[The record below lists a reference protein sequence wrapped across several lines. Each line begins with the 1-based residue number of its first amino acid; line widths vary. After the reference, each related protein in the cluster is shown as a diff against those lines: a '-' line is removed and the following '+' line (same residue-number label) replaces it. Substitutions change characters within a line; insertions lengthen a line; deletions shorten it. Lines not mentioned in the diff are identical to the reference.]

1 MQTESKIKSIPCFK
15 HEGSFILFI
24 NIGKQNTEFV
34 CDECCVDLKA
44 LNSDQELIHI
54 KNALRSPEFFISKL
68 NISSSLKEYL
78 IKLDKCNEQAMK
90 SILKDFETKI
100 TDIQEILKGVYQ
112 ELKCHVESILNKKQ
126 KIREELQKII
136 QFDKFTQFAINF
148 IQLGDQINPQAI
160 KQNEQILH
168 EYLQDLTKNNYQEL
182 NQKLIDMLD
191 RIKRE
196 PRDPKEDQYP
206 QYRNLEE
213 QFKQLNA
220 KQIEFAKQIS
230 LINFGQFT
238 IIYDSKLVSNQQSQK
253 IINIIQ
259 SKLNKI
265 VTNFSQIYLGTR
277 DGLSGQAFWNKV
289 QGKSN
294 LLMIFKS
301 KSGYIFGQFSPCQWN
316 QNLNAY
322 VQDNTMSSF
331 LFSQTHDQIYP
342 LKDAN
347 KQNAIYC
354 HQSQG
359 PSFGGGHDLQIGLD
373 FQNGYSNLGHSY
385 QSDQYQITTKNT
397 HLFGQTTP
405 NIAEC
410 EIYQVILT

>member
-68 NISSSLKEYL
+68 NISSPLKEYL

-148 IQLGDQINPQAI
+148 IQLGDQINQEAI
-160 KQNEQILH
+160 EQNEQILH
-168 EYLQDLTKNNYQEL
+168 EYLKDLTKNNCQEL
-182 NQKLIDMLD
+182 NQKLIEMLD

-196 PRDPKEDQYP
+196 PRDPKEEQYP
-206 QYRNLEE
+206 QYRKLEE

-238 IIYDSKLVSNQQSQK
+238 IIYDSKFVSNQQSQK

-259 SKLNKI
+259 SKLNKK
-265 VTNFSQIYLGTR
+265 VTNFSQIYLETR
-277 DGLSGQAFWNKV
+277 DGLNGQAFWNKV
-289 QGKSN
+289 NGKSN

-301 KSGYIFGQFSPCQWN
+301 KSGYIFGGFSPCQWN
-316 QNLNAY
+316 QNLNNY

-354 HQSQG
+354 HQSYV
-359 PSFGGGHDLQIGLD
+359 PYFGSGDIYIAAD
-373 FQNGYSNLGHSY
+373 FQNGSSNLGNSY
-385 QSDQYQITTKNT
+385 QCDQYQITNKNT

-405 NIAEC
+405 NIVEC

>member
-1 MQTESKIKSIPCFK
+1 MKQIPCLKHDGSYLLFIKQDKDKTEYVCEECCMDLEKQKIKVELQK
-15 HEGSFILFI
+15 
-24 NIGKQNTEFV
+24 
-34 CDECCVDLKA
+34 
-44 LNSDQELIHI
+44 LIHI
-54 KNALRSPEFFISKL
+54 KNALRSPEFLLSKL
-68 NISSSLKEYL
+68 DLSPFLSQFFGELDIYHERNMNI
-78 IKLDKCNEQAMK
+78 
-90 SILKDFETKI
+90 
-100 TDIQEILKGVYQ
+100 
-112 ELKCHVESILNKKQ
+112 ILNDFQTQFSNIQNALQAIYKELERHAKGFLEMKQ
-126 KIREELQKII
+126 KISEELKKII
-136 QFDKFTQFAINF
+136 KFDQFKQFAVNLE
-148 IQLGDQINPQAI
+148 QLGDSINPQAI

-168 EYLQDLTKNNYQEL
+168 EYLKDLTKNNCQEL

-191 RIKRE
+191 QMKRE
-196 PRDPKEDQYP
+196 PKDPKEEQYP
-206 QYRNLEE
+206 QYRKLEE

-220 KQIEFAKQIS
+220 SQTEFAKQIN
-230 LINFGQFT
+230 LIHFGQL
-238 IIYDSKLVSNQQSQK
+238 DSKLISNQQSWK
-253 IINIIQ
+253 ITNIIQ
-259 SKLNKI
+259 SKLNKK

-289 QGKSN
+289 NGKSN

-354 HQSQG
+354 HQSYG
-359 PSFGGGHDLQIGLD
+359 PYIGGGDIYITAD
-373 FQNGYSNLGHSY
+373 FQNGSSNLGHSY
-385 QSDQYQITTKNT
+385 QCDQYQIITKNT
-397 HLFGQTTP
+397 HLYGQTTP
-405 NIAEC
+405 NIVEC